1 MNQFVGIGNLGAD
14 PTVRQT
20 KTGKSVAS
28 FSNGMNYK
36 LGDKQMTDWVNVVV
50 WEGLADAVAAN
61 LHKGSYVEVRGRIRT
76 RSYETQQ
83 GEKRYTTE
91 CLASYVALP
100 LDSRQQTQGS
110 GQGWNQF
117 GTPRPDPNAPAQYQ
131 QGTLQTPQPAENI
144 PF

>member
-14 PTVRQT
+14 PVVRQT
-20 KTGKSVAS
+20 KTGKNVAS
-28 FSNGMNYK
+28 FSIGMNYK
-36 LGDKQMTDWVNVVV
+36 AGDKQMTDWINVVA

-61 LHKGSYVEVRGRIRT
+61 LRKGSYVEVRGRIRT

-83 GEKRYTTE
+83 GEKRYITE

-100 LDSRQQTQGS
+100 LDSRQAQGS
-110 GQGWNQF
+110 GQGFSQF
-117 GTPRPDPNAPAQYQ
+117 GTARPDPEAKAQYQ
-131 QGTLQTPQPAENI
+131 QGTLQTPQPAEDI